1 MQDWGFELSSLKENI
16 RRFLPSTV
24 RPRRIISGPLSG
36 NYLVT
41 SWHDY
46 PSGILGRA
54 EPALID
60 WFRRSAR
67 PGETWLDLGAHY
79 GYTTLALCQLVGRS
93 GRVFAFEPLLT
104 TVGYLAA
111 TRSVN
116 QLAQLTIV
124 PFAVGDSEEITPVSV
139 SPRKGMAQPK
149 RAEDEGRWLDTVY
162 CVALDKIWNRLCGSD
177 ETISGIKMDVEGMEI
192 KVLKGMIGILRKH
205 RPKLVI
211 EVHASRGV
219 NLASLTPVLR
229 EAGYDSEGYPIEISA
244 GAADKSYEFAC

>member
-1 MQDWGFELSSLKENI
+1 MQDWSFELSSLKENI

-24 RPRRIISGPLSG
+24 RPRRIVGGPLSG

-60 WFRRSAR
+60 WLRRSAR
-67 PGETWLDLGAHY
+67 PGDTWLDLGAHY
-79 GYTTLALCQLVGRS
+79 GYTTLALCQFVGGG

-116 QLAQLTIV
+116 HLAQLTVV
-124 PFAVGDSEEITPVSV
+124 PFAVGDNEEITPVSV
-139 SPRKGMAQPK
+139 SPQKGMAQPK
-149 RAEDEGRWLDTVY
+149 VTESEGRWLDTVY
-162 CVALDKIWNRLCGSD
+162 CVALDKIWHRLCGSD

-192 KVLKGMIGILRKH
+192 EVLKGMIGILHKH

-211 EVHASRGV
+211 EVHVSRGV
-219 NLASLTPVLR
+219 HLASLTRVLR
-229 EAGYDSEGYPIEISA
+229 EAGYASEGHPIEKSTE
-244 GAADKSYEFAC
+244 AADKSYEFAC

>member
-1 MQDWGFELSSLKENI
+1 M
-16 RRFLPSTV
+16 
-24 RPRRIISGPLSG
+24 SGPLSG
-36 NYLVT
+36 KYLVT

-54 EPALID
+54 EPALIG
-60 WFRRSAR
+60 WFGRSAR

-79 GYTTLALCQLVGRS
+79 GYTTLALCQLVGGS

-116 QLAQLTIV
+116 RLDQLTIV
-124 PFAVGDSEEITPVSV
+124 PLAVGDDKEITPVNV
-139 SPRKGMAQPK
+139 STRKGMAQPK
-149 RAEDEGRWLDTVY
+149 HREADGNWLDTIY
-162 CVALDKIWNRLCGSD
+162 CVALDKIWTRLCGND

-192 KVLKGMIGILRKH
+192 EVLKGMMGILRKH

-211 EVHASRGV
+211 EVHVSRGV
-219 NLASLTPVLR
+219 RLADLTAVLR
-229 EAGYDSEGYPIEISA
+229 EAGYNEEGHPIEMDAEAI
-244 GAADKSYEFAC
+244 DKSYEFAC